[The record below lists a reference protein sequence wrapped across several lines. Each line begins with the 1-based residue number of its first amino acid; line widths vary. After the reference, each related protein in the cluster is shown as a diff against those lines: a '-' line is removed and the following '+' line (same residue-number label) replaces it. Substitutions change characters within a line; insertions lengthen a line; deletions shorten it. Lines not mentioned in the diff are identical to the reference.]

1 MEANHEKKSFKKL
14 LDRLQEDSWQLE
26 LLVSA
31 FAIFGLFYCI
41 EPIEK
46 KLYVAVFDNNT
57 VFSNFFIVVRFSLQI
72 LIFNL
77 LLHVLLRGMWIGSL
91 GLRYVFG
98 EINFDKL
105 NYSEFFTKRLK
116 RKVGSFDAY
125 INNLE
130 NSCSVIFA
138 ITFLLVFYIFSF
150 FIICFLLL
158 AFQNAVPEWAIPI
171 VRSLFFLISLGAV
184 LTFIDF
190 VTLGLLK
197 KNKWVTK
204 VYFPFYWVFSLL
216 TLSFLYRPLVYNLQD
231 NKYGKRIS
239 LILIPFYLLVYV
251 AFNLHFQ
258 KSNFIT
264 NETIKQSSN
273 NVSVG
278 RNYEDHV
285 EKHDMVFMGDFVIQ
299 SKVISESYLKIF
311 VPLNTAIED
320 SLACFNPNLKPEQ
333 DKRGLRFQSSISFNF
348 DFGGEKAIPKSHVE
362 EYLNTFERRYSFE
375 IDNIPYKTNFVVTN
389 MSGKLGF
396 ESFISI
402 KNLTEGKHMITF
414 KSLNQKGTNS
424 FTNIRS
430 VPFWH
435 YKD

>member
-1 MEANHEKKSFKKL
+1 
-14 LDRLQEDSWQLE
+14 
-26 LLVSA
+26 
-31 FAIFGLFYCI
+31 
-41 EPIEK
+41 
-46 KLYVAVFDNNT
+46 
-57 VFSNFFIVVRFSLQI
+57 
-72 LIFNL
+72 
-77 LLHVLLRGMWIGSL
+77 MWIGSL

-138 ITFLLVFYIFSF
+138 ITFLLVFYILSF

-239 LILIPFYLLVYV
+239 LILIPFYLIVYV

-299 SKVISESYLKIF
+299 SKVISEPYLKIF

-320 SLACFNPNLKPEQ
+320 
-333 DKRGLRFQSSISFNF
+333 
-348 DFGGEKAIPKSHVE
+348 
-362 EYLNTFERRYSFE
+362 
-375 IDNIPYKTNFVVTN
+375 
-389 MSGKLGF
+389 
-396 ESFISI
+396 
-402 KNLTEGKHMITF
+402 
-414 KSLNQKGTNS
+414 
-424 FTNIRS
+424 
-430 VPFWH
+430 
-435 YKD
+435 